1 MSSADRVEPE
11 KQILEPEKM
20 RPRAE
25 IAARAAA
32 IGDTERPEPPRPSS
46 REGEPSG
53 GWRERG
59 KAAPGGKQPSP
70 GKFQRAVGII
80 RAVAPVVQ
88 KVLPLLDGNVAS
100 VVSNMLAPRVAAE
113 RVDLEP
119 IENALMKMRKDHL
132 DLRMNIADH
141 TATLKRVA
149 EQVETVKET
158 AERNGLEQKE
168 LGTDLQRL
176 RAKVNAFAWVGLSL
190 LAVSILVNVLL
201 FWRIQLL
208 IH

>member
-1 MSSADRVEPE
+1 MSNADREEPQ

-20 RPRAE
+20 KARAE

-32 IGDTERPEPPRPSS
+32 IGDTERPEPPNPSLGGAKS
-46 REGEPSG
+46 REP
-53 GWRERG
+53 WRG
-59 KAAPGGKQPSP
+59 SSKTPLGGKQAPRS
-70 GKFQRAVGII
+70 GFQRAVGII
-80 RAVAPVVQ
+80 RTVAPVFQ

-100 VVSNMLAPRVAAE
+100 VVSNILAPRIE
-113 RVDLEP
+113 TQRVDLEP
-119 IENALMKMRKDHL
+119 IENALTKMRKEHV
-132 DLRMNIADH
+132 DLRMNLADH

-149 EQVETVKET
+149 EQVETVKDA
-158 AERNGLEQKE
+158 AERNAIEQKE

-176 RAKVNAFAWVGLSL
+176 RAKVNAFAWVGLGL

>member
-1 MSSADRVEPE
+1 MSNADREEPQ

-20 RPRAE
+20 KARAE

-32 IGDTERPEPPRPSS
+32 IGDTERPEPPNPSRGAKP
-46 REGEPSG
+46 REP
-53 GWRERG
+53 WRG
-59 KAAPGGKQPSP
+59 SSKTPLGGKQAPRS
-70 GKFQRAVGII
+70 GFQRAVRII
-80 RAVAPVVQ
+80 RTVAPVFQ

-100 VVSNMLAPRVAAE
+100 VVSNILAPRIE
-113 RVDLEP
+113 TQRVDLEP
-119 IENALMKMRKDHL
+119 IENALTKMRKEHL
-132 DLRMNIADH
+132 DLRMNLADH
-141 TATLKRVA
+141 TATLNRVA
-149 EQVETVKET
+149 EQVEIVKEA
-158 AERNGLEQKE
+158 AERNAIEQKE

-176 RAKVNAFAWVGLSL
+176 RAKVNAFAWVGLGL

>member
-1 MSSADRVEPE
+1 MTNADREEPE

-20 RPRAE
+20 KTRAE

-32 IGDTERPEPPRPSS
+32 VGDTERPEPPNPSS
-46 REGEPSG
+46 GSAESRGSWG
-53 GWRERG
+53 GSS
-59 KAAPGGKQPSP
+59 KAPQGGKQRPQ
-70 GKFQRAVGII
+70 GGFQRAVGII
-80 RAVAPVVQ
+80 RTVGPVLQ

-100 VVSNMLAPRVAAE
+100 AVSNFLVPRVE
-113 RVDLEP
+113 TQRVDLEP
-119 IENALMKMRKDHL
+119 IENALTKMRKEHV
-132 DLRMNIADH
+132 DLRMNLADH

-149 EQVETVKET
+149 EQVETVKDA
-158 AERNGLEQKE
+158 AERNALEQKE

-176 RAKVNAFAWVGLSL
+176 RAKVNAFAWVGLGL

-201 FWRIQLL
+201 FWRLQLL